1 MTDLYRGLEQKPHR
15 RQRGSSLGRLDETS
29 GGSPAN
35 PRLPMAVSCLKSN
48 HSPLNWCCCSC
59 LG

>member
-35 PRLPMAVSCLKSN
+35 PRLPLAVLCLKSN
-48 HSPLNWCCCSC
+48 RLRSRAWK
-59 LG
+59 